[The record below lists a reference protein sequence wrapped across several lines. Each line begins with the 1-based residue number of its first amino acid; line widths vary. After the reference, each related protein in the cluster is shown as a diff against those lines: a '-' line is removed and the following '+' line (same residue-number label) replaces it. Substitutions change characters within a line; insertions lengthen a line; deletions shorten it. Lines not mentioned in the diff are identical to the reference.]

1 MAKRKRQEKKQSKQN
16 GGMSDDNIV
25 GASVEVITS
34 FVSLGKSMFNAVDGI
49 FQIPKE
55 LSTPSS
61 VGPQPPQTN
70 YTSPPVPTPTTTPPP
85 KK

>member
-1 MAKRKRQEKKQSKQN
+1 MAKRKRQGKKQT

-61 VGPQPPQTN
+61 IGPQPPQTS
-70 YTSPPVPTPTTTPPP
+70 YTSPPVPTPTTAPPP

>member
-1 MAKRKRQEKKQSKQN
+1 MAKRKKQN

-55 LSTPSS
+55 LSTPNP

-70 YTSPPVPTPTTTPPP
+70 YTSPHVPTPTTTPP